1 MIFFGHIGITT
12 AIMKKY
18 EKDKK
23 IRIDYRYVIIGSIL
37 PDLIDKPI
45 ELLAN
50 YKFPQ
55 SGGRMYGHT
64 LLFTVIIL
72 AIGMIYNFK
81 YKNVF
86 ILGLCSL
93 IHIVLLDGMWLD
105 PKVFLFPAFG
115 FNLLGK
121 KNYDIIPIISAIYI
135 SPAYMI
141 IGEIVGIFIL
151 YKYVKGRMH
160 KNNVSYKEVYKR
172 DFLIKTI
179 KRLIT
184 KPIYSSATEQEVR
197 K

>member
-1 MIFFGHIGITT
+1 
-12 AIMKKY
+12 
-18 EKDKK
+18 
-23 IRIDYRYVIIGSIL
+23 
-37 PDLIDKPI
+37 
-45 ELLAN
+45 
-50 YKFPQ
+50 
-55 SGGRMYGHT
+55 
-64 LLFTVIIL
+64 
-72 AIGMIYNFK
+72 MIYNFK

-115 FNLLGK
+115 INLLGK
-121 KNYDIIPIISAIYI
+121 KNYDITPIISAIYT

-141 IGEIVGIFIL
+141 IGEIVGILIL
-151 YKYVKGRMH
+151 YKYVKEIMY
-160 KNNVSYKEVYKR
+160 KNKLYCKEVFKR

-184 KPIYSSATEQEVR
+184 KPIYSSAVAQEVS